1 MTRPTTN
8 ATTQSTPHP
17 TIRLLIADDEDLLR
31 SALAAL
37 LALEEDLSVVAEAAT
52 STDAVRLAREHRPDI
67 AVLDLEMPPADG
79 LRAAEEIRAE
89 LPTQVVLVTR
99 HARPAVL
106 RRALAAG
113 VRGFVPKTTPAAR
126 LAEIIRD
133 IAAGRR
139 YVDPDIAASALT
151 EDDCPLTDRELEV
164 LRAARTGASIAEIA
178 GEVHLA
184 PGTVRNYLSAAMS
197 KLGAPTR
204 HAAAHRAWEQGWI

>member
-1 MTRPTTN
+1 M
-8 ATTQSTPHP
+8 
-17 TIRLLIADDEDLLR
+17 IRLLIADDEDLLR

-37 LALEEDLSVVAEAAT
+37 LGLEQDLTVVAEAAT
-52 STDAVRLAREHRPDI
+52 STEAVRLAREHRPDI

-79 LRAAEEIRAE
+79 LVAAEEIRAE
-89 LPTQVVLVTR
+89 LPTQIVLMTR

-113 VRGFVPKTTPAAR
+113 VRGFVPKTTPASR

-151 EDDCPLTDRELEV
+151 EDDCPLTGRELEI
-164 LRAARTGASIAEIA
+164 LRAARKGASIADIA
-178 GEVHLA
+178 AEVHLA
-184 PGTVRNYLSAAMS
+184 SGTVRNYLSSAMA
-197 KLGAPTR
+197 KLGVPTR

>member
-1 MTRPTTN
+1 M
-8 ATTQSTPHP
+8 
-17 TIRLLIADDEDLLR
+17 IRLLIADDEDLLR

-37 LALEEDLSVVAEAAT
+37 LALEHDLTVVAEAST
-52 STDAVRLAREHRPDI
+52 STEAVRLAREQRPDI

-89 LPTQVVLVTR
+89 LPTQIVLVTR

-113 VRGFVPKTTPAAR
+113 VRGFVPKTTPAGR

-151 EDDCPLTDRELEV
+151 EDDCPLTARELEV

-178 GEVHLA
+178 DAVHLA
-184 PGTVRNYLSAAMS
+184 PGTVRNYLSAAMA
-197 KLGAPTR
+197 KLGTPTR

>member
-1 MTRPTTN
+1 M
-8 ATTQSTPHP
+8 
-17 TIRLLIADDEDLLR
+17 IRLLIADDEDLLR

-37 LALEEDLSVVAEAAT
+37 LGLEEDLTVVAEAAT
-52 STDAVRLAREHRPDI
+52 STEAVRLTLEHRPDI
-67 AVLDLEMPPADG
+67 AVLDLEMPPTDG
-79 LRAAEEIRAE
+79 LRAAEEIRTAG
-89 LPTQVVLVTR
+89 LPTHVVMVTR

-151 EDDCPLTDRELEV
+151 EDDCPLSERELQV
-164 LRAARTGASIAEIA
+164 LRAARTGASVAGIAA
-178 GEVHLA
+178 EVHLA

-197 KLGAPTR
+197 KLGASTR
-204 HAAAHRAWEQGWI
+204 HAAAHHAWQQGWI